1 MKAYHAEQIH
11 VRGAREHNL
20 KNIDVVIPR
29 NQLVVITGLSGS
41 GKSSLAFDTIYA
53 EGHRRYVESLSSY
66 ARQFLG
72 LLEKPDVDYIE
83 GLSPAISIEQKS
95 TSRNPRSTVG
105 TITEI
110 YDYLRLLYA
119 RIGEPHCYKCGRPVT
134 RQTIQQMVDHIL
146 AFAKGTRIQLLAP
159 VVRGRKGEYK
169 DVLRQIRKEGFVR
182 VRVDGRIR
190 DLSERIILHKNKKHN
205 IEVVV
210 DRLIVKPEIKE
221 RLTESMELAAKM
233 GAGLLMVNEVSPSGH
248 SKKGADHIFS
258 EHLSCAE
265 CEISYEEPE
274 PRMFSFNS
282 PFGACPVCD
291 GLGTRMEIDPDL
303 VVPDKRKSLIQGAV
317 VPIGEQPRGG
327 WYSSI
332 IKSLAQHL
340 GFRFTTPWNRLSSE
354 VRHTI
359 LYGTDPDAKITM
371 TYSSKKWKGE
381 YTGGFEGVIPNLRR
395 RYTQTQSAGIRAWIE
410 QFMSIHACD
419 ECKGA
424 RLKKESLAITVG
436 DQNIWEL
443 VVMSIRTLQLFFQE
457 LELSATKQEIA
468 AQVLKEIGDRLGFLV
483 NVGLDYLTLSRTSAT
498 LSGGEAQR
506 IRLATQVGS
515 QLVGLLYILDEP
527 SIGLHMRDNRRLIA
541 TLNRLRDL
549 GNTVLVVEHDRET
562 IESAD
567 WVIDLGPG
575 AGVEGGWVV
584 ASGTPDDIKANP
596 NSLTGNY
603 LAGTKTIPM
612 PEHRRPRPDKFLR
625 LEGAQGNNL
634 KQITINLPLG
644 RFVCV
649 TGVSGSGKSTLI
661 NETLYPVLSRE
672 FYSSK
677 KKPLKYE
684 SITGLLYLDKVIDID
699 QSPIG
704 RTPRSNPA
712 TYTGLFTHI
721 RDLFSQLP
729 ESKIRGYKPGRF
741 SFNVKGG
748 RCEACQGDGLIKI
761 EMHFLP
767 DVYVQCEQCRGKR
780 YNRETLEVT
789 YKGRTIAQVLDMSCQ
804 AALEFFKKIPAIE
817 RKLQTLCEVGLG
829 YIKLGQQAT
838 TLSGGEAQRVKLS
851 AELSKASTGRTIYI
865 LDEPTT
871 GLHFADVEL
880 LLKVLHQLVDKGN
893 TVVIIEHSMDVIKTA
908 DWIIDLG
915 PEGGD
920 EGGYVVAEGT
930 PEEVAAVAASY
941 TGQILKE
948 SLFSP
953 NGKRP
958 SPVDGR
964 PKVVATE
971 GEAAANRPTPIST

>member
-210 DRLIVKPEIKE
+210 DRLVVKPEIKE

-340 GFRFTTPWNRLSSE
+340 GFSFTTPWNRLSSE

-381 YTGGFEGVIPNLRR
+381 YTAGFEGVIPNLRR
-395 RYTQTQSAGIRAWIE
+395 RYTQTQSGGIRAWIE

-515 QLVGLLYILDEP
+515 QLVGVLYILDEP

-612 PEHRRPRPDKFLR
+612 PEHRRPRTDKFL
-625 LEGAQGNNL
+625 
-634 KQITINLPLG
+634 
-644 RFVCV
+644 
-649 TGVSGSGKSTLI
+649 
-661 NETLYPVLSRE
+661 
-672 FYSSK
+672 
-677 KKPLKYE
+677 
-684 SITGLLYLDKVIDID
+684 
-699 QSPIG
+699 
-704 RTPRSNPA
+704 
-712 TYTGLFTHI
+712 
-721 RDLFSQLP
+721 
-729 ESKIRGYKPGRF
+729 
-741 SFNVKGG
+741 
-748 RCEACQGDGLIKI
+748 
-761 EMHFLP
+761 
-767 DVYVQCEQCRGKR
+767 
-780 YNRETLEVT
+780 
-789 YKGRTIAQVLDMSCQ
+789 
-804 AALEFFKKIPAIE
+804 
-817 RKLQTLCEVGLG
+817 
-829 YIKLGQQAT
+829 
-838 TLSGGEAQRVKLS
+838 
-851 AELSKASTGRTIYI
+851 
-865 LDEPTT
+865 
-871 GLHFADVEL
+871 
-880 LLKVLHQLVDKGN
+880 
-893 TVVIIEHSMDVIKTA
+893 
-908 DWIIDLG
+908 
-915 PEGGD
+915 
-920 EGGYVVAEGT
+920 
-930 PEEVAAVAASY
+930 
-941 TGQILKE
+941 
-948 SLFSP
+948 
-953 NGKRP
+953 
-958 SPVDGR
+958 
-964 PKVVATE
+964 
-971 GEAAANRPTPIST
+971 